1 MRLTH
6 AAQPGLAGNGWSLAI
21 SAALAAVVL
30 GLHPVAAAG
39 VLLEDGYG
47 DAFVNYRPF
56 VGPAPAPKASEPVPA
71 APPKPV
77 SQAASAA
84 VPPGPQ
90 KVDVAW
96 LRRNYPLLRD
106 RAIDDPSP
114 DNVAAMAYVQRVVV
128 DKSQRFSEA
137 WAQVMREDPLLNEN
151 SRVPY
156 ASVGAQSVANA
167 DRLAQQR
174 AARELA
180 ATGGLLVFVD
190 GACSFCAMQLPI
202 VATLKRDFGLE
213 HLVVSVDGAGPNAAK
228 GAPSRAL
235 PELPDNG
242 LFKKLG
248 LVLTP
253 SIVYV
258 PRPQGYASGADPNR
272 YLVVAQGFYAQDELV
287 KQLAYAGFG
296 SGLLSAQTRADLGV
310 WDRGVASTQDLS
322 TLRLDVDDPQGIKRA
337 LQPTLIKRY

>member
-1 MRLTH
+1 MST
-6 AAQPGLAGNGWSLAI
+6 AI
-21 SAALAAVVL
+21 MAVALAVSGAL
-30 GLHPVAAAG
+30 APALMGLLPMASAG

-47 DAFVNYRPF
+47 DAFVNYRPY
-56 VGPAPAPKASEPVPA
+56 VGPAPAPKASEPAPA
-71 APPKPV
+71 LAAKSV
-77 SQAASAA
+77 SLAASASP
-84 VPPGPQ
+84 PPGPQ

-137 WAQVMREDPLLNEN
+137 WAQVMREDPLLSEN

-190 GACSFCAMQLPI
+190 GACRFCAMQLPI

-213 HLVVSVDGAGPNAAK
+213 HLVVSLDGAAPNLAK
-228 GAPSRAL
+228 GAHSRAIPNLPKL

-272 YLVVAQGFYAQDELV
+272 YLVVAQGLYAQDELV